1 MSNGSAV
8 STVFGYERP
17 LGYQQI
23 VAATLATAQ
32 NFTLPAAI
40 PGMQIRRAI
49 VQNNTSG
56 AVRWRDDGQAPTATV
71 GMVLGANSEL
81 DYGGQMQAIQFITD
95 SGSPI
100 LDISYYA

>member
-1 MSNGSAV
+1 MGYQSNT
-8 STVFGYERP
+8 TVFGYERP

-32 NFTLPAAI
+32 KFTIPAAI
-40 PGMQIRRAI
+40 NGQPIRRAI
-49 VQNNTSG
+49 VQNNTAG
-56 AVRWRDDGQAPTATV
+56 TVRWRDDGTPPTATV
-71 GMVLGANSEL
+71 GMVIPANSEL
-81 DYGGQMQAIQFITD
+81 DYGGQMEAIQFIVD